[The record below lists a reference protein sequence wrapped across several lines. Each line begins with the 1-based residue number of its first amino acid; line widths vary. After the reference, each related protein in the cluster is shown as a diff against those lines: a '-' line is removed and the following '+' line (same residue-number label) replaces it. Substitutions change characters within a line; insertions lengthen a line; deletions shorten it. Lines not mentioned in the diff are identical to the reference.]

1 MANLKTP
8 GFHARTPLW
17 GGGSLAI
24 KNAWFTLAVAFIILF
39 FSSGLRFAFGIVL
52 KPMSEDLSWSRAE
65 TTMAATAFFV
75 VSALVMPIYG
85 RLIDRYSLDRVMIIS
100 IAVTSLGFGLV
111 AVVQTPWQFIFFY
124 GIVFALG
131 HSGFSILPVSVM
143 VGRAFPDRT
152 GIANSVAMSGFGF
165 GQLIIISVLTLIVL
179 EVGWRISH
187 VYLAAGTASV
197 LIPLL
202 LFHGKF
208 VNFLPDSPERY
219 GGHPTDLPSSSVP
232 HLLRFTISTKF
243 AILIAVY
250 ALCGF
255 QDFFMATH
263 IASFA
268 TDNGV
273 KEQFAG
279 NLLAIMGVFALAGV
293 IIAGF
298 LGDKFKAGYPTV
310 VSFLIRLV
318 IFILICT
325 SNHPSFIVILAFSY
339 GFTFLIT
346 APLAVVFVKDLFGT
360 SRMGTLI
367 GIVNMVHQFGG
378 AIGAYAGGIVFDQMG
393 SYQLMMILM
402 VVVSLGGLICSYFIH
417 GSATFRRRMLN

>member
-1 MANLKTP
+1 
-8 GFHARTPLW
+8 
-17 GGGSLAI
+17 LAI

-85 RLIDRYSLDRVMIIS
+85 RLIDRYSLGRVMIIS

>member
-1 MANLKTP
+1 MHGHLY
-8 GFHARTPLW
+8 

-52 KPMSEDLSWSRAE
+52 KPMSEDLSWGRAE
-65 TTMAATAFFV
+65 TTMAATAFFL

-85 RLIDRYSLDRVMIIS
+85 RLIDRYSLVRIMIIS

-111 AVVQTPWQFIFFY
+111 AIVQTPWQFIFFY

-131 HSGFSILPVSVM
+131 HSGFSILSVSVM
-143 VGRAFPDRT
+143 VGRAFPDRA

-165 GQLIIISVLTLIVL
+165 GQLIIISVLTLIVF

-202 LFHGKF
+202 LFHAKF
-208 VNFLPDSPERY
+208 VNFFPDNPERY
-219 GGHPTDLPSSSVP
+219 EGHPTELPSNSLP
-232 HLLRFTISTKF
+232 HLLKFTISTKF

-250 ALCGF
+250 VLCGF

-273 KEQFAG
+273 KDQFAG

-293 IIAGF
+293 LIAGF
-298 LGDKFKAGYPTV
+298 LGDKLKAGYPAV
-310 VSFLIRLV
+310 VCFLIRLV

-325 SNHPSFIVILAFSY
+325 SNQPSFIVILAFSY

-378 AIGAYAGGIVFDQMG
+378 AIGAYAGGIVFDQTG
-393 SYQLMMILM
+393 SYQLMMIFM

-417 GSATFRRRMLN
+417 GSATFRRRILN

>member
-1 MANLKTP
+1 MHGHLY
-8 GFHARTPLW
+8 GR
-17 GGGSLAI
+17 GSLAI

-65 TTMAATAFFV
+65 TTMAATAFFL

-85 RLIDRYSLDRVMIIS
+85 RLIDRYSLVRIMIIS

-417 GSATFRRRMLN
+417 GSATFRRRRLN

>member
-1 MANLKTP
+1 M
-8 GFHARTPLW
+8 

-85 RLIDRYSLDRVMIIS
+85 RLIDRYSLGRVMIIS

>member
-1 MANLKTP
+1 MHGHLY
-8 GFHARTPLW
+8 

-24 KNAWFTLAVAFIILF
+24 KNAWFTLTVAFIILF

-85 RLIDRYSLDRVMIIS
+85 RLIDRYSLGRVMIIS
-100 IAVTSLGFGLV
+100 IAVTSLGFSLV
-111 AVVQTPWQFIFFY
+111 AIVQTPWQFIFFY

-131 HSGFSILPVSVM
+131 HSGFSILSVSVM
-143 VGRAFPDRT
+143 VGRAFPDRA

-165 GQLIIISVLTLIVL
+165 GQLIIISVLTLIVF

-202 LFHGKF
+202 LFHAKF
-208 VNFLPDSPERY
+208 VNFLPDNPERY
-219 GGHPTDLPSSSVP
+219 EGYPIELPSSSVP
-232 HLLRFTISTKF
+232 HLLKFTISTKF

-250 ALCGF
+250 VLCGF

-273 KEQFAG
+273 KDQFAG
-279 NLLAIMGVFALAGV
+279 NLLAIMGVFAFAGV
-293 IIAGF
+293 LIAGF

-402 VVVSLGGLICSYFIH
+402 VVVSLGGLICSYLIH

>member
-1 MANLKTP
+1 MHGHLY
-8 GFHARTPLW
+8 

>member
-1 MANLKTP
+1 MHGHLY
-8 GFHARTPLW
+8 GR
-17 GGGSLAI
+17 GSLAI

-52 KPMSEDLSWSRAE
+52 KPMSEDLSWGRAE
-65 TTMAATAFFV
+65 TTMAATAFFL

-85 RLIDRYSLDRVMIIS
+85 RLIDRYSLVRIMIIS

-111 AVVQTPWQFIFFY
+111 AIVQTPWQFIFFY

-131 HSGFSILPVSVM
+131 HSGFSILSVSVM
-143 VGRAFPDRT
+143 VGRAFPDRA

-165 GQLIIISVLTLIVL
+165 GQLIIISVLTLIVF

-202 LFHGKF
+202 LFHAKF
-208 VNFLPDSPERY
+208 VNFFPDNPERY
-219 GGHPTDLPSSSVP
+219 EGHPTELPSNSLP
-232 HLLRFTISTKF
+232 HLLKFTISTKF

-250 ALCGF
+250 VLCGF

-273 KEQFAG
+273 KDQFAG

-293 IIAGF
+293 LIAGF
-298 LGDKFKAGYPTV
+298 LGDKFKAGYPAV
-310 VSFLIRLV
+310 VCFLIRLV

-325 SNHPSFIVILAFSY
+325 SNQPSFIVILAFSY

-378 AIGAYAGGIVFDQMG
+378 AIGAYAGGIVFDQTG
-393 SYQLMMILM
+393 SYQLMMIFM

-417 GSATFRRRMLN
+417 GSATFRRRILN

>member
-1 MANLKTP
+1 MHGHLY
-8 GFHARTPLW
+8 

-85 RLIDRYSLDRVMIIS
+85 RLIDRYSLGRVMIIS

>member
-1 MANLKTP
+1 MHGHLY
-8 GFHARTPLW
+8 

-85 RLIDRYSLDRVMIIS
+85 RLIDRYSLGRVMIIS

-318 IFILICT
+318 IFILICAY
-325 SNHPSFIVILAFSY
+325 NQPSFIVILAFSY

-346 APLAVVFVKDLFGT
+346 APLPVVFVKDLFGT

>member
-1 MANLKTP
+1 
-8 GFHARTPLW
+8 
-17 GGGSLAI
+17 
-24 KNAWFTLAVAFIILF
+24 
-39 FSSGLRFAFGIVL
+39 
-52 KPMSEDLSWSRAE
+52 
-65 TTMAATAFFV
+65 
-75 VSALVMPIYG
+75 
-85 RLIDRYSLDRVMIIS
+85 
-100 IAVTSLGFGLV
+100 
-111 AVVQTPWQFIFFY
+111 
-124 GIVFALG
+124 
-131 HSGFSILPVSVM
+131 
-143 VGRAFPDRT
+143 
-152 GIANSVAMSGFGF
+152 
-165 GQLIIISVLTLIVL
+165 LTLIVF

-187 VYLAAGTASV
+187 VYLAAGAASV

-202 LFHGKF
+202 LFHAKF

-219 GGHPTDLPSSSVP
+219 KGHHTELPSSSVP

-243 AILIAVY
+243 AILIVIY

-273 KEQFAG
+273 EDQFAG

-293 IIAGF
+293 IIAGL
-298 LGDKFKAGYPTV
+298 LGDRFKAGFPTV
-310 VSFLIRLV
+310 ICFLIRLV

-325 SNHPSFIVILAFSY
+325 SNQPSFIVLLAFSY

-346 APLAVVFVKDLFGT
+346 APLTVVFVKDLFGT
-360 SRMGTLI
+360 SKMGTLI

-393 SYQLMMILM
+393 SYQLMMIFM

>member
-1 MANLKTP
+1 M
-8 GFHARTPLW
+8 
-17 GGGSLAI
+17 AI

-85 RLIDRYSLDRVMIIS
+85 RLIDRYSLGRVMIIS

>member
-1 MANLKTP
+1 M
-8 GFHARTPLW
+8 

-85 RLIDRYSLDRVMIIS
+85 RLIDRYSLGRVMIIS

-417 GSATFRRRMLN
+417 GSATFRRRRLN

>member
-1 MANLKTP
+1 MHGHLY
-8 GFHARTPLW
+8 

-402 VVVSLGGLICSYFIH
+402 VVVSLGGLICSYLIH

>member
-1 MANLKTP
+1 MHGHLY
-8 GFHARTPLW
+8 

-202 LFHGKF
+202 LFHSKF

>member
-1 MANLKTP
+1 M
-8 GFHARTPLW
+8 

>member
-1 MANLKTP
+1 MH
-8 GFHARTPLW
+8 GHHY

-52 KPMSEDLSWSRAE
+52 KPMSEDLGWGRAE
-65 TTMAATAFFV
+65 TTMAATAFFL

-85 RLIDRYSLDRVMIIS
+85 RLIDRYSLVRIMIIS
-100 IAVTSLGFGLV
+100 IAVTSLGFSLV
-111 AVVQTPWQFIFFY
+111 AIVQTPWQFIFFY

-131 HSGFSILPVSVM
+131 HSGFSILSVSVM
-143 VGRAFPDRT
+143 VGRAFPDRA

-165 GQLIIISVLTLIVL
+165 GQLIIISVLTLIVF

-202 LFHGKF
+202 LFHAKF
-208 VNFLPDSPERY
+208 VNFLPDNPERY
-219 GGHPTDLPSSSVP
+219 EGHPTELPSNSLP
-232 HLLRFTISTKF
+232 HLLKFTISTKF

-250 ALCGF
+250 VLCGF

-273 KEQFAG
+273 KDQFAG

-293 IIAGF
+293 LIAGF
-298 LGDKFKAGYPTV
+298 LGDKFKAGFPTV
-310 VSFLIRLV
+310 VCFLIRLV

-325 SNHPSFIVILAFSY
+325 SNQPSFIVILAFSY

-346 APLAVVFVKDLFGT
+346 APLAVVFVKPFSGLPEWALL
-360 SRMGTLI
+360 SVSSIWCINLEALLEHMR
-367 GIVNMVHQFGG
+367 G
-378 AIGAYAGGIVFDQMG
+378 A
-393 SYQLMMILM
+393 
-402 VVVSLGGLICSYFIH
+402 
-417 GSATFRRRMLN
+417 

>member
-1 MANLKTP
+1 MHGHHYG
-8 GFHARTPLW
+8 GF
-17 GGGSLAI
+17 SLAI

-52 KPMSEDLSWSRAE
+52 KPMSEDLGWGRAE
-65 TTMAATAFFV
+65 TTMAATAFFL

-85 RLIDRYSLDRVMIIS
+85 RLIDRYSLVRIMIIS
-100 IAVTSLGFGLV
+100 IAVTSLGFSLV
-111 AVVQTPWQFIFFY
+111 AIVQTPWQFIFFY

-131 HSGFSILPVSVM
+131 HSGFSILSVSVM
-143 VGRAFPDRT
+143 VGRAFPDRA

-165 GQLIIISVLTLIVL
+165 GQLIIISVLTLIVF

-202 LFHGKF
+202 LFHAKF
-208 VNFLPDSPERY
+208 VNFLPDNPERY
-219 GGHPTDLPSSSVP
+219 EGYPIELPSSSVP
-232 HLLRFTISTKF
+232 HLLKFTISTKF

-250 ALCGF
+250 VLCGF

-273 KEQFAG
+273 KDQFAG

-293 IIAGF
+293 LIAGF
-298 LGDKFKAGYPTV
+298 LGDKFKAGFPTV
-310 VSFLIRLV
+310 VCFLIRLV

-325 SNHPSFIVILAFSY
+325 SNQPSFIVILAFSY

-393 SYQLMMILM
+393 SYQLMMIFM
-402 VVVSLGGLICSYFIH
+402 VVVSLGGLICSYFIY
-417 GSATFRRRMLN
+417 GSATFKRRMLN